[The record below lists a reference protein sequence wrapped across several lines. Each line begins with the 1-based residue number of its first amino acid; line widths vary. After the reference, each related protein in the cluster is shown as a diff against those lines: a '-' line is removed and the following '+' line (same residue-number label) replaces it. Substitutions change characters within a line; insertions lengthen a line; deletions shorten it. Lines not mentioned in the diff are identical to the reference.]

1 MELSEDSLESREVSD
16 SALSWRKRRMPRGRE
31 AIIAREGAR
40 TSALDGLTMA
50 TGWAMQKRRGN
61 LHVVNFGWRPPEHLA

>member
-40 TSALDGLTMA
+40 TRALDGLTMGDSDWRCN
-50 TGWAMQKRRGN
+50 TM
-61 LHVVNFGWRPPEHLA
+61 HVVNFGWAT